1 MSGRPGS
8 VTSADGPAAP
18 AAPPPVQDT
27 AQDTMTAGAP
37 GRRRVLGAVAAGA
50 GAALLPRRA
59 RAQGQTFTLKLA
71 TVAPEGTPWA
81 EQLQAY
87 RKKVE
92 AESNGRL
99 RIKPFLGGALG
110 DENQTV
116 GECRRGA
123 IPMWGGTTGALA
135 TSVPEISLLEL
146 PYLFR
151 SADEADH
158 VIDKVLADELRKR
171 LEARGFVLVLWSENG
186 FRSFGSKWGAIK
198 TPADLKGHKMRS
210 QESLVHLETYR
221 ALGAL
226 PQPIAVTEVLP
237 ALQTGVVDGF
247 DNTPLYTFAASW
259 HLAIKHFT
267 LSEHIYQPGAVLVS
281 KKEYDKLP
289 PDLQKVLTS
298 DLGAL
303 TAEGRAA
310 VREMAPLLVQ
320 NFTNAKIPVHQPS
333 AAEREAFAKAT
344 AGVYEK
350 YAKAVPSARPMMAA
364 IKKALGARAGR

>member
-1 MSGRPGS
+1 MTSFNKKPSSS
-8 VTSADGPAAP
+8 V
-18 AAPPPVQDT
+18 
-27 AQDTMTAGAP
+27 
-37 GRRRVLGAVAAGA
+37 RRRNLLAAGA
-50 GAALLPRRA
+50 TVGAAALLPRA
-59 RAQGQTFTLKLA
+59 RSHAQTSFTLKLA

-81 EQLQAY
+81 EQVTEY

-116 GECRRGA
+116 SECRRGA
-123 IPMWGGTTGALA
+123 IGMWGGTTGSLA
-135 TSVPEISLLEL
+135 SSVPEISVLEL
-146 PYLFR
+146 PFLFR
-151 SADEADH
+151 NAEEADH
-158 VIDKVLADELRKR
+158 ILDKVLAEELRKR
-171 LEARGFVLVLWSENG
+171 LLARGFVVVLWSENG
-186 FRSFGSKWGAIK
+186 FRSFGTKWAPIK
-198 TPADLKGHKMRS
+198 GPADLKGHKMRS

-267 LSEHIYQPGAVLVS
+267 LSQHIYQPGLILLS

-289 PDLQKVLTS
+289 PDLQKILTS
-298 DLGAL
+298 DLGKL
-303 TAEGRAA
+303 TASGRAA
-310 VREMAPLLVQ
+310 VREMDPLLVQ
-320 NFTNAKIPVHQPS
+320 NFSNAKIPVYTPS
-333 AAEREAFAKAT
+333 AAERAALAKAT
-344 AGVYEK
+344 AGVEQK
-350 YAKAVPSARPMMAA
+350 LARAVPTVKPLLAS
-364 IKKALGARAGR
+364 IKKALGSQKG